1 MEVRKKGQI
10 SMPGD
15 LNVKNTIS
23 SQKVETSSVST
34 SSIKVDDTI
43 HSSKIESDELVVK
56 QNTIIEGDLI
66 IRGKIEGL
74 KLEEPKVVQPIQKL
88 DEVEDGVL
96 YIGKKNTPNSWRL
109 RVEGEQLYFDKHED
123 GEYSVRQSIL

>member
-43 HSSKIESDELVVK
+43 HSSKIESNELVVK

-109 RVEGEQLYFDKHED
+109 RIEGDQLYFDKHEE

>member
-34 SSIKVDDTI
+34 SSINVDDTI

-56 QNTIIEGDLI
+56 QNTVIEGDLI
-66 IRGKIEGL
+66 IRGKIQGL
-74 KLEEPKVVQPIQKL
+74 KLEEPKVEQPIQKL

-109 RVEGEQLYFDKHED
+109 RIEGEQLYFDKHED